1 MPSLHAADA
10 LIVGY
15 CMALSCRRVW
25 AKALWAIWPLWVWFC
40 VIATANH
47 YVLDVLAGIAVAV
60 FSLLVTGGLPRI
72 VRAVG
77 RTVDPAIANLL

>member
-1 MPSLHAADA
+1 
-10 LIVGY
+10 
-15 CMALSCRRVW
+15 
-25 AKALWAIWPLWVWFC
+25 

-72 VRAVG
+72 ARAFG
-77 RTVDPAIANLL
+77 KTVDPAIANLL